1 MKSSGAIAFYAF
13 LVIFVTLAYLY
24 NNNLLSFLPKND
36 TQVKS
41 SRAEVEFKDK
51 AFRLDFSK
59 KYDGYST
66 EAASFEETEKW
77 SGVNFDNFEYD
88 DITFFDGKTSL
99 DIISKNNQAATV
111 KAQKNLDLSGY
122 KIIKMLIYSPKEENS
137 DNIKNLTLT
146 FDSTN
151 NISFEYDIT
160 NLKNGWNLVKMPK
173 NTFSS
178 TQKMASSSAGW
189 DRIKDIQ
196 VNLVSRPSTK
206 VELNLDRIWAEKE
219 EGYLDDI
226 LVSNENMLSLKSYN
240 GQNYLYV
247 NNLGGASAA
256 IKKVTSVKDFT
267 YEVKL
272 IPLKKGAFGVGSR
285 FDIATG
291 YGYFIEFAGIDSGNW
306 TFYKVGKP
314 GSDNNPVT
322 RLDSGVIANYQMDAG
337 KPIWVKTVVN
347 ARKIS
352 VYFSLDGQNFTRL
365 TEKNDG
371 EIASGGIGFFSKG
384 GGFLLE
390 SVDFTQ

>member
-1 MKSSGAIAFYAF
+1 MKSSGTIVFYAF

-99 DIISKNNQAATV
+99 DIVSKNSQNAAV
-111 KAQKNLDLSGY
+111 KMQRNLDLNDY
-122 KIIKMLIYSPKEENS
+122 EIIKMLVYSPKVENS

-146 FDSTN
+146 FNTSN
-151 NISFEYDIT
+151 NNSFEYDIT
-160 NLKNGWNLVKMPK
+160 NLKTGWNLVKMPK

-196 VNLVSRPSTK
+196 VSLVSRPSTK
-206 VELNLDRIWAEKE
+206 VELNLDRIWAEKDE
-219 EGYLDDI
+219 SYQDYL
-226 LVSNENMLSLKSYN
+226 LTNNENMLSLKEFQ
-240 GQNYLYV
+240 GKNYLFI
-247 NNLGGASAA
+247 NNFGGLNSV
-256 IKKVTSVKDFT
+256 IKKVTSVKNFT
-267 YEVKL
+267 YIVKI
-272 IPLKKGAFGVGSR
+272 IPIKKGVFGLGGR
-285 FDIATG
+285 FDFITG
-291 YGYFIEFAGIDSGNW
+291 YGYFMEFTGINSGNW
-306 TFYKVGKP
+306 QFYKLSKP
-314 GSDNNPVT
+314 NADNSPIT
-322 RLDSGVIANYQMDAG
+322 QLDSGTITNYQIDIG
-337 KPIWVKTVVN
+337 KPIWVKM
-347 ARKIS
+347 AFESKKIS
-352 VYFSLDGQNFTRL
+352 AYFSLDGQNFTRL